1 MAEHGVTGNAVRWQ
15 SVVQDDLQAVEYRL
29 RREVV
34 SIIPTITHLGEHVL
48 GAGGKRL
55 RPAVLCLA
63 GRASGD
69 PQPER
74 LVALATAVE
83 LLHMATLVHD
93 DVVDEAGTRRGR
105 PTANA
110 LYGNTVTVL
119 TGDYLLARAVRLIAH
134 DGDLEMIRA
143 VSDASV
149 LLAEGEVL
157 QLLHVGRVDVSEQ
170 DYFEVT
176 RRKTGSLLEVCCE
189 VGARCAGASDGARS
203 ALKAFGHA
211 MGLAFQIVD
220 DVLDYVGDPSRMG
233 KPVGG
238 DLLEGKLT
246 LPLIYALDASPPAS
260 RQHMTDRL
268 LAGVSAE
275 EVPDVCDF
283 IVRYGGFERCNAR
296 AAQLADEA
304 VAHLDQLPAS
314 DAREALRQLARYMV
328 SRDA

>member
-1 MAEHGVTGNAVRWQ
+1 MADHGATSNAILWQ
-15 SVVQDDLQAVEYRL
+15 SVVRDDLEAVETRL

-69 PQPER
+69 PPADR

-105 PTANA
+105 PSANA

-143 VSDASV
+143 VSDASL

-157 QLLHVGRVDVSEQ
+157 QLLHIGRVDVTAQ

-176 RRKTGSLLEVCCE
+176 RRKTGALLEVCCE
-189 VGARCAGASDGARS
+189 VGARCAGASEDARN

-211 MGLAFQIVD
+211 MGMAFQIAD
-220 DVLDYVGDPSRMG
+220 DILDYLGDPARTG
-233 KPVGG
+233 KPTGG

-246 LPLIYALDASPPAS
+246 LPLIYALNASPPAP

-268 LAGVSAE
+268 LAGVCADD
-275 EVPDVCDF
+275 VPDVCDF
-283 IVRYGGFERCNAR
+283 IIRYGGFDRARVR
-296 AAQLADEA
+296 AAELAESA
-304 VAHLDQLPAS
+304 ERRLSCLPDSAAA
-314 DAREALRQLARYMV
+314 DALRQLARYMV